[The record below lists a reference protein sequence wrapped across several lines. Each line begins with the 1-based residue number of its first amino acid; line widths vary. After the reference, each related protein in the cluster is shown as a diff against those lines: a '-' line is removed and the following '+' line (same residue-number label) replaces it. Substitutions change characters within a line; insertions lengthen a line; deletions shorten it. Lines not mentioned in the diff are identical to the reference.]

1 MLIELTFPC
10 LQHSTDQ
17 SMHLQTAP
25 LPFCMLNN
33 CLGEPLQWCSP
44 ICYQLNFS
52 LFLFIE
58 IADFLLVCLKGHKW
72 SCFSSFL
79 SLASAWTIF
88 WLLVI
93 VSWLSCV
100 AKSDSC
106 FLCVTCFSDFPRQCS
121 THRSSHRKCSMI
133 KDNLENF
140 TKLTGKHLFQSL
152 FLIWHRCFP
161 VRFAK
166 FSRTSFL
173 QNTSGRLLLYPCSI
187 WHHIWWGII
196 CLWQKILIYF
206 INAFI
211 NFCNSIIIE

>member
-152 FLIWHRCFP
+152 FLIWQMLSCKICEIFKNIFFTEHLWTTASIP
-161 VRFAK
+161 MQYL
-166 FSRTSFL
+166 TSHL
-173 QNTSGRLLLYPCSI
+173 MGDHLPLTEDTHLL
-187 WHHIWWGII
+187 H
-196 CLWQKILIYF
+196 
-206 INAFI
+206 
-211 NFCNSIIIE
+211 